1 MNTYIVFD
9 LEWNQAS
16 GRSESVPGMPFEIIE
31 IGAVKLDSEFHE
43 IDTFRGVVK
52 PVVYPRIH
60 FRTYE
65 VINIGIDELR
75 KEGMPFRKACGAFL
89 AWCYKDGEAPRF
101 CTWGEADTVQLQRN
115 LRYYRMK
122 SPFPYPFLYYDVQKL
137 YSLDTGVGRQ
147 KVYPLDEAVA
157 QLGIDSSEQFHR
169 ALDDAQYT
177 AKVLQKIDM
186 DRLKAYVS
194 VDYFHLPPSRDDG
207 IYLKFPDYSK
217 YVSCAYDCKERMLSD
232 KVVTD
237 MICPRCNR
245 ILRKK
250 LRWFTTNGRQHHCIA
265 VCPEHGYVKGKIRIK
280 HTDDD
285 TVFAVKTIKLVNED
299 VVHTY
304 EQRYVE
310 AQGVRHE
317 KNRLRKRK

>member
-1 MNTYIVFD
+1 MFD

-31 IGAVKLDSEFHE
+31 IGAVKLDSDFQE

-52 PVVYPRIH
+52 PVVYPHIH

-75 KEGMPFRKACGAFL
+75 KEGTPFRKACGAFL
-89 AWCYKDGEAPRF
+89 SWCFKDGETPRF

-115 LRYYRMK
+115 IRYYQMN

-137 YSLDTGVGRQ
+137 YSLDKGVGRQ
-147 KVYPLDEAVA
+147 KVYPLDEAVSE
-157 QLGIDSSEQFHR
+157 LGIETSELFHR

-177 AKVLQKIDM
+177 AKVLQRIDM

-194 VDYFHLPPSRDDG
+194 VDYFHLPQSSDEG

-217 YVSCAYDCKERMLSD
+217 YVSCAYSSKERMLND
-232 KVVTD
+232 RAVTD

-245 ILRKK
+245 MLRKK
-250 LRWFTTNGRQHHCIA
+250 LPWFATNSRQHHCIA
-265 VCPEHGYVKGKIRIK
+265 ICPEHGYVKGKIRVK
-280 HTDDD
+280 HTDDEQ
-285 TVFAVKTIKLVNED
+285 VFAVKTIKLVSEE
-299 VVHTY
+299 VVKTY
-304 EQRYVE
+304 EQKYVE
-310 AQGVRHE
+310 AQNVRHE